1 MLYFVAV
8 RDKGMPDTSDYLL
21 VSADDET
28 QLRAM
33 IEDGFTSIDWLTTD
47 VEGALYEQYDDMA
60 LLCTR

>member
-8 RDKGMPDTSDYLL
+8 RDKGMPDISDYLL
-21 VSADDET
+21 VNADNET
-28 QLRAM
+28 QLRAV
-33 IEDGFTSIDWLTTD
+33 IEDGFTEIVDFTTD

>member
-8 RDKGMPDTSDYLL
+8 QGDGTSDYLL
-21 VSADDET
+21 VGADDET

-33 IEDGFTSIDWLTTD
+33 IEDGYTSIDWLTTD
-47 VEGALYEQYDDMA
+47 VEGALNEQYDDMA